1 MTISTTTNRVSYA
14 GNGATTAFAF
24 GYYFLANADLVV
36 IKRNTS
42 TGAETTQT
50 LTTHYTVS
58 GAGNPAGGTVT
69 FVTAPSASEEV
80 IIYRDPAVK
89 QEVDLVNNDPL
100 PVETS
105 VEQPLDRLTMIC
117 QRLADRI
124 GRALRLTDGDT
135 SGATTTITPS
145 ADKFLGWNS
154 GGTALENKALA
165 TIGAVQLSDATP
177 QALTGTG
184 SAGTSAMVSRSDHK
198 HASGTAATKN
208 TGTSG
213 DAVPLLNANA
223 LHTGHETFQ
232 GRLNVASSVGGTVDA
247 ITMTFD
253 PAFTALVDEM
263 EFGGRATGANT
274 STTPTV
280 NPSGLGALTIVKE
293 NLAAL
298 AAGDIV
304 GAGHPL
310 WFRYNAAA
318 GKAVLLNPKGG
329 GVSANFSAHKNGT
342 DQTVADATATKV
354 TFTTESWD
362 TGGYYDAANSRW
374 TPPAGKRVIS
384 CVCYMV
390 GSAGIG
396 PCRLLIYKNGV
407 EYLRG
412 PVMGLPTND
421 QGVWVVAEVDAN
433 GTDYFEIY
441 EEHATGSSKVI
452 LGLAAYTYFQ
462 GF

>member
-1 MTISTTTNRVSYA
+1 MPKLADRVKESSTTTGTGAFTLA
-14 GNGATTAFAF
+14 GAVAGYRAFSTAFSDADVV
-24 GYYFLANADLVV
+24 YYFIVNGTEWEVGYGAFTLAGTTLARTTVLASSNANA
-36 IKRNTS
+36 
-42 TGAETTQT
+42 
-50 LTTHYTVS
+50 
-58 GAGNPAGGTVT
+58 
-69 FVTAPSASEEV
+69 
-80 IIYRDPAVK
+80 
-89 QEVDLVNNDPL
+89 LVN
-100 PVETS
+100 
-105 VEQPLDRLTMIC
+105 
-117 QRLADRI
+117 
-124 GRALRLTDGDT
+124 
-135 SGATTTITPS
+135 
-145 ADKFLGWNS
+145 F
-154 GGTALENKALA
+154 
-165 TIGAVQLSDATP
+165 
-177 QALTGTG
+177 
-184 SAGTSAMVSRSDHK
+184 SAGTKEVFCTLPASLADVFSATGKTTPVDADLLGLLDSA
-198 HASGTAATKN
+198 ASNVLKKLTWANLKATIIAALGTAATKN

-213 DAVPLLNANA
+213 DVVPLLNANA

-342 DQTVADATATKV
+342 DQTVADATTTKV

-390 GSAGIG
+390 GSAGTG

-441 EEHATGSSKVI
+441 EGHATGSSKVI